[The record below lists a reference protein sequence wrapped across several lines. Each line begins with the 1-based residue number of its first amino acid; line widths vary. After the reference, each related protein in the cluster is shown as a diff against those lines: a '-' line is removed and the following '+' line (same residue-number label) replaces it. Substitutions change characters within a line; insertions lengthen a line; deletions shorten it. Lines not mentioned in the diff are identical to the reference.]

1 MLVSFPFVMGT
12 SESRM
17 RSPSSLLL
25 RHWTWIAATLFLL
38 AFHWRGLECWFYQD
52 DFGWL
57 HLGLD
62 SAHRDFLSL
71 LFAPKAHGNI
81 RPWSENLFFYGLS
94 TLFGV
99 NPVPF
104 RIVVFSTV
112 AADLF
117 LLDALVR
124 KLTGSPVAAVGAQVF
139 WLVNPTLAP
148 ALCWSSTYNETQ
160 YLFFV
165 LAALL
170 LFIHGRYWAQAA
182 VFVLALGSLETAVM
196 YPCIA
201 SLYALL
207 FDRTKLRRTLPLYL
221 ISAGF
226 ASLHFWAAPLA
237 KAGPYAIRIDS
248 RIFATF
254 WTYIKLVLG
263 PQLLGHFHWTLPAWL
278 IVAGTAF
285 LCVGVVVAGVADGRT
300 ALFGAGW
307 FILLLLPVLPL
318 PDHILEYLLTGP
330 AMGLAMMLG
339 AALASRWRT
348 AGIAVGVVY
357 LAFAAPAAWDFVSW
371 HRAQS
376 YMARDLVLGVVEYDR
391 AHPGKKLLL
400 TGMSQ
405 DQFLHAFEHIPFELY
420 GMYNVVLSP
429 GAASVIH
436 DPLAPLFE
444 VTPER
449 SRFLVD
455 SGQAAILDV
464 SNGMRD
470 VTARSV
476 TPSSFRDERTAGSSI
491 TSTIA
496 HIALGNGFRMQ
507 FLLVNTGSAAACYS
521 LRFYDDSGSPV
532 ASNLVLAPGQSLSG
546 AISHAESQT
555 LDVSVAGRAAITGF
569 AEVTA
574 PAAVKVFAIFQQ
586 GRGRMPEHEARV
598 PVSAS
603 GLQHF
608 LLRFEDT
615 RDFDTAFALTNP
627 SSSRTANISIRFRYE
642 NGTSDTAV
650 YSVGARRHVANRL
663 DQFFPSTANKNGVA
677 EFTSDAE
684 IAVIALRFQSGNLL
698 GAVLPASP

>member
-1 MLVSFPFVMGT
+1 
-12 SESRM
+12 M
-17 RSPSSLLL
+17 RSDSALLA

-57 HLGLD
+57 HLGLA

-99 NPVPF
+99 NPLPF
-104 RIVVFSTV
+104 RIVVFATV
-112 AADLF
+112 AGDLF
-117 LLDALVR
+117 LLDALMR
-124 KLTGSPVAAVGAQVF
+124 KLTGSALAALGTQIF

-148 ALCWSSTYNETQ
+148 SLCWSSTYNETQ
-160 YLFFV
+160 YLFFL

-170 LFIHGRYWAQAA
+170 LFIRGKYWAQVL

-207 FDRTKLRRTLPLYL
+207 FDRSKLRRTLPLYF

-226 ASLHFWAAPLA
+226 AALHFWVAPLA
-237 KAGPYAIRIDS
+237 KSGPYAIRIDS
-248 RIFATF
+248 RILGTF
-254 WTYIKLVLG
+254 WTYFKLVLG

-278 IVAGTAF
+278 IVAGTVV
-285 LCVGVVVAGVADGRT
+285 LSMGVVATVVAGGRT

-307 FILLLLPVLPL
+307 FVLFLAPVLPL

-330 AMGLAMMLG
+330 AMGLAMILG
-339 AALASRWRT
+339 ATLASRWRAT
-348 AGIAVGVVY
+348 GIAVGAVY

-376 YMARDLVLGVVEYDR
+376 YMARDLVLGVVEYDH

-400 TGMSQ
+400 AGMSQ

-420 GMYNVVLSP
+420 GMYNVFLAP

-436 DPLAPLFE
+436 DPLTPLFE
-444 VTPER
+444 ITPER

-455 SGQAAILDV
+455 SGQGVILDV
-464 SNGMRD
+464 SSGVRN
-470 VTARSV
+470 VTAQFV
-476 TPSSFRDERTAGSSI
+476 TAAAGGQDAPSI
-491 TSTIA
+491 TSPIGHFA
-496 HIALGNGFRMQ
+496 VGNGFRMQ
-507 FLLVNTGSAAACYS
+507 FQLVNTGPVAASYS
-521 LRFYDDSGSPV
+521 LRFFDDRGNPLT
-532 ASNLVLAPGQSLSG
+532 SNLVLASGEALSG
-546 AISHAESQT
+546 AIPQGESQT
-555 LDVSVAGRAAITGF
+555 LDVSAAGKAASSGF
-569 AEVTA
+569 AEVSA
-574 PAAVKVFAIFQQ
+574 PAAVMTSAIFQQ
-586 GRGRMPEHEARV
+586 GRAGIPECEARV
-598 PVSAS
+598 PVYTS

-608 LLRFEDT
+608 FVRFENT
-615 RDFDTAFALTNP
+615 RDFSTALALTNP
-627 SSSRTANISIRFRYE
+627 SSSRTVNVSIRFRYE
-642 NGTSDTAV
+642 NGTSDATA
-650 YSVGARRHVANRL
+650 YSVGPRRHVASRL
-663 DQFFPSTANKNGVA
+663 DQLFPLTAHKDGVA
-677 EFTSDAE
+677 EFTSDSD
-684 IAVIALRFQSGNLL
+684 IAVIALRFHSGNLL
-698 GAVLPASP
+698 GAILPASP